1 VFSQSYL
8 TDYSKIGNPTLEMV
22 LFSFVLSFLLSSLI
36 AFAYDKTTQMTLKK
50 TNFIQSLILSSMIA
64 TMVLQAIG
72 DNVASGLGM
81 LGALSVVQFR
91 NKLANPRDTI
101 FIFAALGMGISCG
114 LYGFHIAA
122 IGTVIFCI
130 LAFVLRFTPYHFGHQ
145 VVWRLTLKSNQPINH
160 STDFERVMNQF
171 CHLWTMRNVEFTK
184 LPATAIAPET
194 QVQMY
199 VYSVILKDEN
209 TQTFFFR
216 ALENLN
222 IWSIRMDKKDEK

>member
-130 LAFVLRFTPYHFGHQ
+130 LAFVLRFTPYHFGHH

-160 STDFERVMNQF
+160 STDFEKVMNQF
-171 CHLWTMRNVEFTK
+171 CQLWTLRNVEFTK
-184 LPATAIAPET
+184 QLET
-194 QVQMY
+194 GNQVQMY
-199 VYSVILKDEN
+199 IYSVILKDEK

>member
-145 VVWRLTLKSNQPINH
+145 VVWRLTLKTNQPINH
-160 STDFERVMNQF
+160 STDFEKVMNQF
-171 CHLWTMRNVEFTK
+171 CQLWTLRNVEFTK
-184 LPATAIAPET
+184 QLET
-194 QVQMY
+194 GNQVQMY
-199 VYSVILKDEN
+199 IYSVILKDEK

>member
-1 VFSQSYL
+1 
-8 TDYSKIGNPTLEMV
+8 
-22 LFSFVLSFLLSSLI
+22 
-36 AFAYDKTTQMTLKK
+36 
-50 TNFIQSLILSSMIA
+50 MIA

-122 IGTVIFCI
+122 IGTVIFCL
-130 LAFVLRFTPYHFGHQ
+130 LAFLLRFTPYHFGHQ

-160 STDFERVMNQF
+160 STDFERMMNQF
-171 CHLWTMRNVEFTK
+171 CHLWTLRNVEFTK
-184 LPATAIAPET
+184 LPATATVPET

-199 VYSVILKDEN
+199 IYSVILKDEN

-222 IWSIRMDKKDEK
+222 IWSIKMDKKDEK